1 MLLILFSV
9 QSKEK
14 EKTTGYVKMEKY
26 NGISAL
32 NRIKKDGIMEYYLK
46 VTHRLVKISEQA
58 V

>member
-1 MLLILFSV
+1 
-9 QSKEK
+9 
-14 EKTTGYVKMEKY
+14 MEKY